1 MATNYNS
8 KVQWE
13 AKEFTPNSNQ
23 SGMSHSWYAQTH
35 IANTVSNRQLADLVQ
50 ARTGL
55 RAYEVKST
63 IEALCEIIY
72 EECLQSMKVYL
83 TDQRDDK
90 FISIEPKVSAS
101 ISDAQV
107 VADPEKYNHATV
119 ATESMLADLP
129 KSVTLGATVGV
140 NASKKFALGASL
152 EKYVPSASAAGDGD
166 GDNGGTNEQSTS
178 GGQGGTTPT
187 PTGENSEP

>member
-23 SGMSHSWYAQTH
+23 SGMSHSWYAQAH

-101 ISDAQV
+101 ISDTQV
-107 VADPEKYNHATV
+107 VADSEKYNGATA
-119 ATESMLADLP
+119 ATEAMLTDLP

-140 NASKKFALGASL
+140 NASKKFALNASL
-152 EKYVPSASAAGDGD
+152 EKYVPNKSEVAEEEEG
-166 GDNGGTNEQSTS
+166 TS
-178 GGQGGTTPT
+178 GNQGGTTPT
-187 PTGENSEP
+187 TNGENSEP